1 MTQSGTVHDVDVL
14 ILATGFKV
22 FDPGNFPK
30 YPVTGRAGRA
40 GRDLERYWEEN
51 RYQAYEGVSV
61 PGFPNYFTM
70 FGPYGYNGSSY
81 LTSSRPRAGTSS
93 GR

>member
-1 MTQSGTVHDVDVL
+1 LTQDV
-14 ILATGFKV
+14 
-22 FDPGNFPK
+22 
-30 YPVTGRAGRA
+30 
-40 GRDLERYWEEN
+40 
-51 RYQAYEGVSV
+51 YQAYEGVSV